1 MTITGHQHSRE
12 AHRVLLL
19 TLLALGAVGLVACG
33 GGDDEDRATEAKVS
47 ADTTTG
53 ATASPDTTTEPKLSR
68 EQVRERVQELKSK
81 LSQERVQELKRE
93 ANIKAKLSREQAQ
106 ELKRAANDW
115 ASLFA
120 INACNRYM
128 GQPVCGQFYCR
139 REMVG
144 PPIEN
149 CTPVSAAFQESF
161 ADATIQ
167 DITSERIVLVGWTD
181 RPLYEAAVKFSNG
194 EVVVFAGLAPGA
206 REPRDGS
213 CAGGGPGE
221 SCSWNFAEAD
231 VNRRFVEAATTPP

>member
-1 MTITGHQHSRE
+1 MTITRHQYSRE
-12 AHRVLLL
+12 THRVLLL

-33 GGDDEDRATEAKVS
+33 AGDDEHSATETKVS
-47 ADTTTG
+47 ADTTTE
-53 ATASPDTTTEPKLSR
+53 ATASSDTTTEPKLSR

-81 LSQERVQELKRE
+81 LSREQVQELKRE
-93 ANIKAKLSREQAQ
+93 ANIKAKLSREQVQ

-161 ADATIQ
+161 ADATIE

-206 REPRDGS
+206 PEPRDGS
-213 CAGGGPGE
+213 CAGGAPGE
-221 SCSWNFAEAD
+221 SCSWNIAEAD
-231 VNRRFVEAATTPP
+231 VNRRFIEAATTPP